1 METDPR
7 GVRSVMAD
15 SRRHPVTDDEL
26 QTNRRCAHEARSL
39 DDVFGDVLPDC
50 TEDEHGS
57 SWGETARGRDADLRR
72 DVPPHHE

>member
-15 SRRHPVTDDEL
+15 SRRHPVTDDQL
-26 QTNRRCAHEARSL
+26 RRTRLAHEARLL
-39 DDVFGDVLPDC
+39 DDVFGDVLPDD

-57 SWGETARGRDADLRR
+57 SWGETERGRDADLRR